1 MHETSS
7 CIFYGFAQIA
17 LVEGG
22 EQFHVVVLGA
32 GFGGLT
38 FCKHFRHPDARYK
51 NYCRISFGPEIEK
64 LELGLNAFERVIAK
78 FK

>member
-7 CIFYGFAQIA
+7 CIFCGFAQIA

-22 EQFHVVVLGA
+22 EQFHVVVLGT

-38 FCKHFRHPDARYK
+38 F
-51 NYCRISFGPEIEK
+51 
-64 LELGLNAFERVIAK
+64 
-78 FK
+78 